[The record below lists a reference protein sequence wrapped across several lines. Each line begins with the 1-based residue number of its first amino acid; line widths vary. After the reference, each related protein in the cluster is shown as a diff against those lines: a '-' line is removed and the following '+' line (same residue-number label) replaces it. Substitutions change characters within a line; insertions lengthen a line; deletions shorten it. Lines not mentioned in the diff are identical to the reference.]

1 MRLTAEIAKHY
12 GQLKAQIKSLTEEC
26 DVMGKEIKEV
36 MVFRKIDEFAPEG
49 SPFKLVKTE
58 YDSTAV
64 EYKELAATAYR
75 ELYGKAWKAKFEK
88 DVEAYG
94 TKHIVK
100 LEAKKN
106 ENWKEKEAV
115 A

>member
-26 DVMGKEIKEV
+26 DTLGKDIKET

-58 YDSTAV
+58 YDQTDVS
-64 EYKELAATAYR
+64 YKDMAELAYR

-88 DVEAYG
+88 DVEGYG

-106 ENWKEKEAV
+106 ENWKEDV